1 MNWLKTTTS
10 AENPPFPGDFRA
22 VTKLNILRISM
33 ETEHLEVTQSSRRVW
48 HSSCIILGVS

>member
-22 VTKLNILRISM
+22 VTKLNIYHILL
-33 ETEHLEVTQSSRRVW
+33 ETGHLVVAQS
-48 HSSCIILGVS
+48 